1 MKAFSVIMH
10 AIYAIAIVA
19 ALLFVVGGFVPEDLN
34 GSPLD
39 VSIGAESEY
48 PASDP
53 IEILEMN
60 IGSSVDSYG
69 NTATVYG
76 KNGDYIATVNPN
88 DDPSVTAAAIEVHAY
103 SLLNPNAT
111 VVLKGSDGRVLT
123 QEMIMKESNEI
134 TVRIYTEIL
143 ITNNLRYDLLDVNV
157 GVDQLSDAGTA
168 KYRIVSS
175 EPTTIATGEA
185 ASLPIDIEI
194 NTLNSA
200 LIMLIGDSGTLD
212 INIGFEISGKYLYGL
227 AGASI
232 YATAKFSTG
241 TNNPIDSIHID
252 DNRVEVTSNEKF
264 DQIPIDGVSASIGA
278 IEITIT
284 NNDIDG
290 FSMVI
295 DSGSGASILEVLEAQ
310 YAAEN
315 YIIEIDM
322 GDPIELTA
330 EQYAQLIDIVR
341 QLMEGASP

>member
-60 IGSSVDSYG
+60 IESSVDSYG

-76 KNGDYIATVNPN
+76 ENGDYIAAVNPN
-88 DDPSVTAAAIEVHAY
+88 DDLSVTAAASAVSAY
-103 SLLNPNAT
+103 GLLHPDDM
-111 VVLKGSDGRVLT
+111 VVLKGGDGKTLT
-123 QEMIMKESNEI
+123 QQMILKESDEI
-134 TVRIYTEIL
+134 TTRIYTEIS

-157 GVDQLSDAGTA
+157 GVDQLSGAGTA

-175 EPTTIATGEA
+175 EPTTIATGETT
-185 ASLPIDIEI
+185 SLPIDIEI

-200 LIMLIGDSGTLD
+200 LIMLIGNTTTLD
-212 INIGFEISGKYLYGL
+212 INVGFEISGKYLYGL

-232 YATAKFSTG
+232 YATAKFNTG
-241 TNNPIDSIHID
+241 VTNTIVPVISPGKI
-252 DNRVEVTSNEKF
+252 EVTSSEKF
-264 DQIPIDGVSASIGA
+264 DQIPIDNVTASIGA
-278 IEITIT
+278 IDITIT
-284 NNDIDG
+284 NDDING

-310 YAAEN
+310 YADGDYTIN
-315 YIIEIDM
+315 IDM
-322 GDPIELTA
+322 GDPVELTG

-341 QLMEGASP
+341 QLMEGVSP